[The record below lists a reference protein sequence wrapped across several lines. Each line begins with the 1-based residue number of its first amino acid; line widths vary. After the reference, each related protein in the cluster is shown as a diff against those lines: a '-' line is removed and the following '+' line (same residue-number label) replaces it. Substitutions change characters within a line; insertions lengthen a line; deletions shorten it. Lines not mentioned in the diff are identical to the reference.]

1 MEVCVDRK
9 ADSYYLRYEQ
19 YRETSKLRNRIQLHE
34 KYRTYQYPWLLWVF
48 DHLELLPG
56 MRVLEFGC
64 GPGALWMQN
73 CDRLPEEVTFTLS
86 DLSTGMIETARRN
99 FPQDGRFQYI
109 VADIQDAPII
119 SGQFDVVI
127 ANQMLFH
134 VTDLQRSILTVQR
147 VLKPGGVLY
156 ATTNGLRHMYNI
168 YELVQQ
174 VAPGIHNFTSAAER
188 FGLHNAARILAPAF
202 SYTYVTVYPDF
213 LWVTET
219 EPLLAYIR
227 SLWNVADLD
236 ELAMGKLAELI
247 ADRIRADGGIHINKS
262 TGLVKARRT

>member
-1 MEVCVDRK
+1 MEEYVNRN
-9 ADSYYLRYEQ
+9 ADSYYSRYER

-34 KYRTYQYPWLLWVF
+34 KYRTYQYPWWLWVF
-48 DHLELLPG
+48 DQVEIQPG
-56 MRVLEFGC
+56 MRILEFGS

-73 CDRLPEEVTFTLS
+73 IERLPMEVTITLS
-86 DLSTGMIETARRN
+86 DLSSGMLDTARQN
-99 FPQDGRFQYI
+99 LPQNGCFHYMI
-109 VADIQDAPII
+109 ADIQDAPLIT
-119 SGQFDVVI
+119 GHFDAVI
-127 ANQMLFH
+127 ANQMLLH

-174 VAPGIHNFTSAAER
+174 VAPNIRNFTTAAER
-188 FGLHNAARILAPAF
+188 FGLHNAAEKLAPAF
-202 SYTYVTVYPDF
+202 THTYVTVYPDF

-227 SLWNVADLD
+227 SYWGSG
-236 ELAMGKLAELI
+236 ELNEEQLGQVRTI
-247 ADRIRADGGIHINKS
+247 IDDRIAAEGGIHINKS
-262 TGLVKARRT
+262 TGMVKARRI